1 MKMYR
6 KLPIVAILCF
16 VLVLSGQNSFAC
28 AQERDAAV
36 RVDSIHSGMVV
47 EEFAIYYRVNKTDI
61 DTTYL
66 DNPSQIRHILRYIST
81 SPKIDSIVIYAWAS
95 PEGSYRFN
103 KYLSIERAKAAKR
116 FLLEHSPDSSRF
128 NSEKIRIS
136 PLAENW
142 PGLLRLVE
150 EKYHRHDRDKVISI
164 LNENGIGDETRKW
177 RLKQLDGGYTWSFLI
192 RRYMPELRAATWISI
207 WEKIIEPVNPITDP
221 NLPMVMPQDSTFTRI
236 IPEKPV
242 FKKQKTVVGLK
253 TNLLYDAVTA
263 LNYSIEVPFNKHLSL
278 QFEQHTPW
286 WLARSNKYCLQ
297 FLSLGGEFRWWF
309 APRTSEDT
317 GDRKLRDALV
327 GHFLGLNVWG
337 GKSDIQWGR
346 DFGCYQFEFMSAGLT
361 YGYSM
366 PISKHLNL
374 EFSITAGYA
383 RVPYQHYI
391 PTDDWQIL
399 IKDKNN
405 AGTLH
410 YFGPTKAE
418 VSLTIPIRA
427 TFKTKGGA
435 R

>member
-1 MKMYR
+1 MIM
-6 KLPIVAILCF
+6 LF
-16 VLVLSGQNSFAC
+16 VLILSGQSAFSRVRARG
-28 AQERDAAV
+28 AGEDA
-36 RVDSIHSGMVV
+36 RHSGMIV
-47 EEFAIYYRVNKTDI
+47 EEFAIYYRVNKIDI

-66 DNPSQIRHILRYIST
+66 DNPSQIRHILKYISN
-81 SPKIDSIVIYAWAS
+81 SPRIDSIVIYAWAS
-95 PEGSYRFN
+95 PEGSYKFN
-103 KYLSIERAKAAKR
+103 KYLSVERAKAAKR
-116 FLLEHSPDSSRF
+116 FLLQQSPDSSRF
-128 NSEKIRIS
+128 NSDKIKIS

-142 PGLLRLVE
+142 PGLIELVE
-150 EKYHRHDRDKVISI
+150 QKYDRPDRKRVLSI
-164 LNENGIGDETRKW
+164 LHDESIGDQTRKA
-177 RLKQLDGGYTWSFLI
+177 RLKQLDKGRTWRYLVDN
-192 RRYMPELRAATWISI
+192 YMPELRTATWISV
-207 WEKIIEPVNPITDP
+207 WEKIIDPVAPITDP
-221 NLPMVMPQDSTFTRI
+221 NLPMVIPQDSTFTRI
-236 IPEKPV
+236 LPEKPV
-242 FKKQKTVVGLK
+242 LRKQRTVVGLK

>member
-1 MKMYR
+1 MSR
-6 KLPIVAILCF
+6 RLPSIMIMLF
-16 VLVLSGQNSFAC
+16 VLILSGQSAFS
-28 AQERDAAV
+28 RV
-36 RVDSIHSGMVV
+36 RAREAGEGARHSGMIV
-47 EEFAIYYRVNKTDI
+47 EEFAIYYRVNKIDI

-66 DNPSQIRHILRYIST
+66 DNPSQIRHILKYISN
-81 SPKIDSIVIYAWAS
+81 SPRIDSIVIYAWAS
-95 PEGSYRFN
+95 PEGSYKFN
-103 KYLSIERAKAAKR
+103 KYLSVERAKAAKR
-116 FLLEHSPDSSRF
+116 FLLQHSPDSSRF
-128 NSEKIRIS
+128 NSDKIKIS

-142 PGLLRLVE
+142 PGLIELVE
-150 EKYHRHDRDKVISI
+150 QKYDRPDRKRVLSI
-164 LNENGIGDETRKW
+164 LHDESIGDQTRKA
-177 RLKQLDGGYTWSFLI
+177 RLKQLDKGRTWRYLVDN
-192 RRYMPELRAATWISI
+192 YMPELRTATWISV
-207 WEKIIEPVNPITDP
+207 WEKIIDPVAPIADP

-236 IPEKPV
+236 LPEKPV
-242 FKKQKTVVGLK
+242 FRKQRTVVGLK

>member
-1 MKMYR
+1 MIM
-6 KLPIVAILCF
+6 LF
-16 VLVLSGQNSFAC
+16 VLILSGQSAFSRVRARG
-28 AQERDAAV
+28 AGEDA
-36 RVDSIHSGMVV
+36 RHSGMIV
-47 EEFAIYYRVNKTDI
+47 EEFAIYYRVNKIDI

-66 DNPSQIRHILRYIST
+66 DNPSQIRHILKYISN
-81 SPKIDSIVIYAWAS
+81 SPRIDSIVIYAWAS
-95 PEGSYRFN
+95 PEGSYKFN
-103 KYLSIERAKAAKR
+103 KYLSVERAKAAKR
-116 FLLEHSPDSSRF
+116 FLLQHSPDSSRF
-128 NSEKIRIS
+128 NSDKIKIS

-142 PGLLRLVE
+142 PGLIELVE
-150 EKYHRHDRDKVISI
+150 QKYDRPDRKRVLSI
-164 LNENGIGDETRKW
+164 LHDESIGDQTRKA
-177 RLKQLDGGYTWSFLI
+177 RLKQLDKGRTWRYLVDN
-192 RRYMPELRAATWISI
+192 YMPELRTATWISV
-207 WEKIIEPVNPITDP
+207 WEKIIDPVAPITDP
-221 NLPMVMPQDSTFTRI
+221 NLPMVIPQDSTFTRI
-236 IPEKPV
+236 MPEKPV
-242 FKKQKTVVGLK
+242 LRKQRTVVGLK